1 MGLVSNQPSNQ
12 QLRFNLR
19 QVTMNQ
25 HLEVEVKFLLPELTA
40 VRAQL
45 LTLGATV
52 VRPRLFER
60 NLRLDTPDEA
70 LRARDELLRLRQDT
84 AVTLTYKGRSLE
96 REQGSQAKVREEL
109 EVTVSDWQT
118 AVAIFQ
124 RLGFVPTQ
132 VYEKYRETLRLE
144 TPLGAVTV
152 TLDELPY
159 GNFVELEGEER
170 ALRETAAL
178 LNLPWQSRLVTNY
191 LALMSAL
198 QARHNLPFSDLTFAN
213 FAGLAISAQD
223 VLADA
228 EYVG

>member
-1 MGLVSNQPSNQ
+1 
-12 QLRFNLR
+12 
-19 QVTMNQ
+19 MNQ

-45 LTLGATV
+45 LALGATV
-52 VRPRLFER
+52 VWPRLFER
-60 NLRLDTPDEA
+60 NLCLDTPDEA

-132 VYEKYRETLRLE
+132 VYEKYRETLCLE
-144 TPLGAVTV
+144 TPLGVVTA

-170 ALRETAAL
+170 ALREIAAL
-178 LNLPWQSRLVTNY
+178 LNLPWQNRLVTNY

-198 QARHNLPFSDLTFAN
+198 QAKHNLPFRDLTFAN
-213 FAGLAISAQD
+213 FAGLTISVQD
-223 VLADA
+223 VLAEA

>member
-1 MGLVSNQPSNQ
+1 MDP
-12 QLRFNLR
+12 
-19 QVTMNQ
+19 

-45 LTLGATV
+45 LALGAIV
-52 VRPRLFER
+52 VTPRLFER
-60 NLRLDTPDEA
+60 NLRLDTPDQA

-96 REQGSQAKVREEL
+96 QEQGSQAKVREEL
-109 EVTVSDWQT
+109 EITVSDWQT

-132 VYEKYRETLRLE
+132 VYEKYRETFRLD
-144 TPLGAVTV
+144 TSSGAVTV

-159 GNFVELEGEER
+159 GNFVELEGEE
-170 ALRETAAL
+170 AAIRQAAVL
-178 LNLPWQSRLVTNY
+178 LNLRWQSRLVTNY

-198 QARHNLPFSDLTFAN
+198 QAKHALPFSDLTFAN
-213 FAGLAISAQD
+213 FAGLAISAHD
-223 VLADA
+223 VLA
-228 EYVG
+228 ESEQVG